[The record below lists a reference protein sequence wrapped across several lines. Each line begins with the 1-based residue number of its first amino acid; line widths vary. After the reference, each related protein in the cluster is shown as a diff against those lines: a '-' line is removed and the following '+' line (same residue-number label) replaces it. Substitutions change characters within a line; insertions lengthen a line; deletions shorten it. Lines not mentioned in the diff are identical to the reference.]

1 MAGSLRPILQQMV
14 RGRALRPDDRPTDG
28 GAGKRSVEDRGCPG
42 DRRNGERRG
51 NRYRLVGT
59 GAPAGPER
67 RSPALRP
74 RDGPRSSRDPWHVSA
89 AVDLMTDVILNTT
102 PLPHLLTL
110 VILLPLVGVAM
121 MAFVKDEAAV
131 KHVAF
136 WTTGLEFAL
145 SLPLYFWF
153 DPATHRMQFGEVV
166 QWISTPPIRYA
177 VGIDGIS
184 LWLVL
189 LTTLL
194 MPICVVCSWTAIKS
208 RVREFMITLLA
219 METALLGVFCAL
231 DFVLFYVFWEAM
243 LIPMYL
249 LIGVWGGPNRIYA
262 AIKFFLYTLAG
273 SLLLLVAILALSRA
287 QYGET
292 LQAWLFW
299 AFFIAFAVKVPMFPL
314 HTWLPDAHV
323 EAPTAGS
330 VILASILLKMG
341 AYGFLR
347 FSLPMLPDAVGRFTP
362 IVLALSI
369 IAILY
374 GAYMALAQSDFKKLI
389 AYSSVSHMG
398 FVTLGIF
405 VLNTQGVEGALL
417 QMLNHGITTGGLFL
431 CVGLI
436 YERTHSR
443 MLADNGGLSKPMPR
457 YATCLVIFALSS
469 LALPGTNNFIG
480 EFLVLVGSFLY
491 NKAIAVAAALGV
503 ILAAVYLLW
512 MVQRVAFGVPTEKT
526 ARVTDLNWCEMATLV
541 PLIVLIFWIGVFPNP
556 FLTPMHASIA
566 HTFDVMARGSEALP
580 TIGLTRPP
588 QARQDVPLTVGALSG
603 IPGSLPRLW
612 SPPPI

>member
-1 MAGSLRPILQQMV
+1 MPSRWPSEPSRYWACIYCFDGDGRFANRP
-14 RGRALRPDDRPTDG
+14 
-28 GAGKRSVEDRGCPG
+28 
-42 DRRNGERRG
+42 
-51 NRYRLVGT
+51 YRL
-59 GAPAGPER
+59 
-67 RSPALRP
+67 SK
-74 RDGPRSSRDPWHVSA
+74 DMQDI
-89 AVDLMTDVILNTT
+89 ILNTT

-110 VILLPLVGVAM
+110 LTLLPLGAVARRV
-121 MAFVKDEAAV
+121 FVKEEPAV
-131 KHVAF
+131 KHIAF
-136 WTTGLEFAL
+136 WTTASEFVL
-145 SLPLYFWF
+145 SLPLYLWF

-166 QWISTPPIRYA
+166 RWITTPPIRYA

-194 MPICVVCSWTAIKS
+194 MPICVVCSWTAIRS

-273 SLLLLVAILALSRA
+273 SLLLLVAIIVLYFQGGHTFDILALSRA

-443 MLADNGGLSKPMPR
+443 LLADNGGLSKPMPR
-457 YATCLVIFALSS
+457 YSTCLVIFALSS
-469 LALPGTNNFIG
+469 LGLPGMNNFIG
-480 EFLVLVGSFLY
+480 EFLVLVGS
-491 NKAIAVAAALGV
+491 
-503 ILAAVYLLW
+503 
-512 MVQRVAFGVPTEKT
+512 
-526 ARVTDLNWCEMATLV
+526 
-541 PLIVLIFWIGVFPNP
+541 FWIGVFPNP
-556 FLTPMHASIA
+556 FLTPMHAGVA
-566 HTFDVMARGSEALP
+566 PVFKVMKRGSDTLHADY
-580 TIGLTRPP
+580 TRPSQTSRP
-588 QARQDVPLTVGALSG
+588 VATTHCIKESNGC
-603 IPGSLPRLW
+603 PGNGYPDTPRRM
-612 SPPPI
+612 P